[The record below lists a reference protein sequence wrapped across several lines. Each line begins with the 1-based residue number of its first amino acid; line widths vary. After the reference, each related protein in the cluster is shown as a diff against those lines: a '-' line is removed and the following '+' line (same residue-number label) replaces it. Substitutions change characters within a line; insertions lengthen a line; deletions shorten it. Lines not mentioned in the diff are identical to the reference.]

1 MAGHSGPLQLPS
13 CSFLSQPIGRV
24 AFSPQGRRGCWQVP
38 GRPDSERVVCRC
50 MPPRTE
56 TASTRVA
63 TSRACRRARVNG
75 TAGEARSRRANAESI
90 KRNAPAACG
99 TRRYHQCSLFVWQPS
114 VAANS
119 SATGSP
125 GGVYKNKLGLCWGG
139 GGGTETRFT
148 TRVHC
153 KYTVHTTP
161 MRRRR
166 PSRRQSGAHARYAVF
181 VGATVVP

>member
-13 CSFLSQPIGRV
+13 CSFFSQPIGRV

-99 TRRYHQCSLFVWQPS
+99 TRRNHQCKSLRVAAFVPS

-125 GGVYKNKLGLCWGG
+125 GGVYKNKPKRAGAMLGGRG
-139 GGGTETRFT
+139 DGDA
-148 TRVHC
+148 VHHSC
-153 KYTVHTTP
+153 TL
-161 MRRRR
+161 
-166 PSRRQSGAHARYAVF
+166 
-181 VGATVVP
+181 